1 MPETAT
7 IPSPIV
13 GPLAGQFGF
22 SQWAIDFNLEGIS
35 DEEALILPQP
45 GGNSI
50 NWIAGHIITG
60 RQGFLKAFDRPA
72 IFEGETVGS
81 YRRGTKPAE
90 EMPVALSK
98 LREMLVQSHQA
109 LLDLIST
116 LDDEALAQKAPFSPG
131 NNPAETVGSL
141 LGKLVVHESY
151 HGGQLGMA
159 RRLIGKAGAIQ

>member
-1 MPETAT
+1 MPEIATAT
-7 IPSPIV
+7 SPIIQ
-13 GPLAGQFGF
+13 PLIGQFRF
-22 SQWAIDFNLEGIS
+22 SQWAINFNLEGIT
-35 DEEALILPQP
+35 DEESLLLPQP

-60 RQGFLKAFDRPA
+60 RQGFLKAFDRPL
-72 IFEGETVGS
+72 IFEGDAVAA

-90 EMPVALSK
+90 EMPVPLSK
-98 LREMLVQSHQA
+98 LRAMLVQSHEA
-109 LLDLIST
+109 LVDLISNF
-116 LDDEALAQKAPFSPG
+116 DDDTLAQKAPFSPG
-131 NNPAETVGSL
+131 NDPTENVRSL

>member
-7 IPSPIV
+7 APSSIIKPIT
-13 GPLAGQFGF
+13 GQFSF
-22 SQWAIDFNLEGIS
+22 SQWAINFNLEGIT
-35 DEEALILPQP
+35 DEEALLLPQP

-60 RQGFLKAFDRPA
+60 RQGFLKAFGRPS
-72 IFEGETVGS
+72 IFEGETVAA
-81 YRRGTKPAE
+81 YRRGTKPAD
-90 EMPVALSK
+90 EMPVPLSK
-98 LREMLVQSHQA
+98 LREMLAQSHQA
-109 LLDLIST
+109 LVELIST
-116 LDDEALAQKAPFSPG
+116 FDDETLARKAPFSPG
-131 NNPAETVGSL
+131 NDPTENVESL